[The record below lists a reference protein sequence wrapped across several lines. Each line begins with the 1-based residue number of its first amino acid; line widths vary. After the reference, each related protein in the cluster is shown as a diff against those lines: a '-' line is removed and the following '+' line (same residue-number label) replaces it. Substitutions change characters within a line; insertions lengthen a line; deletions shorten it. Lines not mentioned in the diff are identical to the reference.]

1 MIYLVIVIFILAGL
15 LALEMVLSK
24 QERNKLINAIITK
37 TPEQLVA
44 LQSVEKVRPM
54 VHKSPLE
61 QFVAEDSL
69 TEEQLVEQIKRGAI

>member
-37 TPEQLVA
+37 TPEQLVN
-44 LQSVEKVRPM
+44 LESIEKTRPIIR
-54 VHKSPLE
+54 KSPMD